1 MMDDVLRSTVP
12 RNIDQGDTVM
22 GVQFV
27 DLALVF
33 IVFQVVELVA
43 GLPAAAVVCA
53 VTYFVMLA
61 VGRRQAAGFL
71 PHAGRWLVESR
82 IFVAFAG
89 LSEEGERV
97 DGVKSRLVARAQPTP
112 ALRRD

>member
-1 MMDDVLRSTVP
+1 MTDEVLRSPVP

-22 GVQFV
+22 GVQFA
-27 DLALVF
+27 DLAVVF
-33 IVFQVVELVA
+33 VVFQTVELVA
-43 GLPAAAVVCA
+43 GLAIGAVACA
-53 VTYFVMLA
+53 LTYFVMLV

-89 LSEEGERV
+89 LSEEGEQV
-97 DGVKSRLVARAQPTP
+97 DGFKSRLVARFQPTS
-112 ALRRD
+112 AVRRG